1 MTRTKVLGALA
12 LIVLAAGTWLAWT
25 APPEAV
31 QREYYRIINIHVP
44 SAWLAFLAF
53 GVTAAGS
60 IGWRITRKRG
70 WDRMAASSAEIG
82 VMFIALALVTG
93 MIWGRPVWGRF
104 WDWQDAR
111 MATTALMFFVYLGYL
126 GLRRATPDPIARA
139 DRASILGIVAV
150 VQVPLVYFSVYMWR
164 TLHQTP
170 TIRPDG
176 AQMHPQMLTA
186 MLVNLAGFTL
196 LYLALLSARMLLAK
210 REDDLETAPQPVAGT
225 SVARPSLES

>member
-1 MTRTKVLGALA
+1 VLGALA
-12 LIVLAAGTWLAWT
+12 LIVLATGTWLAWT

-53 GVTAAGS
+53 GITAAGS

-176 AQMHPQMLTA
+176 AQMHPQMLAA

-196 LYLALLSARMLLAK
+196 LYLALLSARMVLAK

-225 SVARPSLES
+225 SVARPSLEA

>member
-1 MTRTKVLGALA
+1 VLGALA

-225 SVARPSLES
+225 SVVRPSLES

>member
-1 MTRTKVLGALA
+1 VTRTKVFGALA
-12 LIVLAAGTWLAWT
+12 AVVLAVGTWLAWT

-31 QREYYRIINIHVP
+31 QRDYYRIINIHVP

-70 WDRMAASSAEIG
+70 WDRLAASSAEIG

-126 GLRRATPDPIARA
+126 ALRRATPDPIIRA

-186 MLVNLAGFTL
+186 MLVNLVGFTL
-196 LYLALLSARMLLAK
+196 LYLALLSFRTVLAR
-210 REDDLETAPQPVAGT
+210 REEELETAPQPAAGT
-225 SVARPSLES
+225 SVARPSLEG

>member
-1 MTRTKVLGALA
+1 VLGALA

-25 APPEAV
+25 APPEAI

>member
-1 MTRTKVLGALA
+1 
-12 LIVLAAGTWLAWT
+12 
-25 APPEAV
+25 
-31 QREYYRIINIHVP
+31 
-44 SAWLAFLAF
+44 
-53 GVTAAGS
+53 
-60 IGWRITRKRG
+60 
-70 WDRMAASSAEIG
+70 
-82 VMFIALALVTG
+82 
-93 MIWGRPVWGRF
+93 
-104 WDWQDAR
+104 
-111 MATTALMFFVYLGYL
+111 
-126 GLRRATPDPIARA
+126 
-139 DRASILGIVAV
+139 

>member
-1 MTRTKVLGALA
+1 VLGALA

-25 APPEAV
+25 APPEAI

-126 GLRRATPDPIARA
+126 G
-139 DRASILGIVAV
+139 
-150 VQVPLVYFSVYMWR
+150 
-164 TLHQTP
+164 
-170 TIRPDG
+170 
-176 AQMHPQMLTA
+176 
-186 MLVNLAGFTL
+186 
-196 LYLALLSARMLLAK
+196 
-210 REDDLETAPQPVAGT
+210 
-225 SVARPSLES
+225 

>member
-25 APPEAV
+25 APPEAI